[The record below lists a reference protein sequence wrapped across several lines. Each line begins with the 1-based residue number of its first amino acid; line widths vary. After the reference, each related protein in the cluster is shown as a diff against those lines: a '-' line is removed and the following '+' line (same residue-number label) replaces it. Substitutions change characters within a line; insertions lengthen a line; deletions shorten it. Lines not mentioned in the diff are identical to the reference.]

1 MLTVFAI
8 ICQYNKTFDVGK
20 VLIPAD
26 LKTRGGD
33 CVLWGVLVA
42 WEGAWLG
49 VLRPSFGLRSWG
61 LSDLEEDE
69 DEAVS
74 TSLTE

>member
-33 CVLWGVLVA
+33 CVL
-42 WEGAWLG
+42 
-49 VLRPSFGLRSWG
+49 
-61 LSDLEEDE
+61 
-69 DEAVS
+69 
-74 TSLTE
+74 